1 MIGED
6 HPIKRGVMQF
16 IQDKEKEYNIQ
27 YTESLQNPG
36 LLICTIKE
44 KPVNKKLP
52 TNALYSTPHTLF
64 TPPLNNE
71 ARHVQYIRIFDPVE
85 NMGNFSMQYDD
96 QSWQTDYYP
105 YANYTLSMYYQPPS
119 TNYHV
124 PATGETQENGNEE
137 NDNYPYEPYNGS
149 NRPI

>member
-1 MIGED
+1 M
-6 HPIKRGVMQF
+6 V
-16 IQDKEKEYNIQ
+16 
-27 YTESLQNPG
+27 
-36 LLICTIKE
+36 
-44 KPVNKKLP
+44 
-52 TNALYSTPHTLF
+52 LYSTPHTLF

-124 PATGETQENGNEE
+124 PATGETKKTGMRKTIITPTNLIMVQIGPSKERVSRADVILLVEDAILVQME
-137 NDNYPYEPYNGS
+137 RKYT
-149 NRPI
+149 